1 MCVHQNHIHGCS
13 PPRRATV
20 HVNNSDA
27 YSDVDVSRE
36 KSFRLSEKDEMV
48 ILDDE
53 IQSPID
59 EPSHSHIEDSIESNA
74 KVSCRCV

>member
-1 MCVHQNHIHGCS
+1 
-13 PPRRATV
+13 V

-27 YSDVDVSRE
+27 YSDVDLSRE

-59 EPSHSHIEDSIESNA
+59 EPNFSRHSHIEDSLESNP

>member
-1 MCVHQNHIHGCS
+1 M
-13 PPRRATV
+13 

-27 YSDVDVSRE
+27 YSDVDLSRE
-36 KSFRLSEKDEMV
+36 KSVRLSEKDEMV

-53 IQSPID
+53 IQSPSD
-59 EPSHSHIEDSIESNA
+59 EQNFSSHSHIEDSIESNT